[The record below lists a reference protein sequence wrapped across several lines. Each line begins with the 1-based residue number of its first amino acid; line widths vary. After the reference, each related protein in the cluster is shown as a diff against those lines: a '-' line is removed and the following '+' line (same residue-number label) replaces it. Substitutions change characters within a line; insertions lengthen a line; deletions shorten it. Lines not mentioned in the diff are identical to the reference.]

1 MLCLHV
7 LRIFLYCL
15 GLFVFR
21 LKCRLFYLCFI
32 FVYIFKYAGFVNH
45 IPKFLFMKAFE
56 SSAQRSPLSVTQY
69 FFNLEKRNHSRKTV
83 TKLKIGDNKYVNDQ
97 FAILK
102 EEKRFS
108 RNLHANNIS

>member
-1 MLCLHV
+1 
-7 LRIFLYCL
+7 
-15 GLFVFR
+15 
-21 LKCRLFYLCFI
+21 
-32 FVYIFKYAGFVNH
+32 
-45 IPKFLFMKAFE
+45 MKAFE

-108 RNLHANNIS
+108 RNLHANTEHILALELHTKISLIKLLYRQQMKTKF